1 MSAVLTDK
9 LVEIQLSVTRGPIPQ
24 TAFQLGLRRSGEGDL
39 GGLGLCY
46 LASGRLPARVPPH
59 LPVQGWCGLS

>member
-9 LVEIQLSVTRGPIPQ
+9 LVEIQLSVTRGPISQ

-39 GGLGLCY
+39 GGLGLHY
-46 LASGRLPARVPPH
+46 LASGRLPATVSPH
-59 LPVQGWCGLS
+59 LPVQGWCRLS